1 MKKFVVFALILLML
15 CGCAAAP
22 AENTVSVEFPF
33 GELPNPYGIP
43 HYNAIN
49 NTAPFT
55 ASVTL
60 PKGWK
65 ISETPGDAVMPL
77 GEFYS
82 LRYLFDGDKPVGY
95 IGFDIFEPYTEEVPP
110 EEYYKT
116 VYPKLRLPA
125 FSSWDPYTAVRSTE
139 NSETGTV
146 EIHYVDPLLLM
157 SGEGASGNETL
168 QSNGILCYDKSLGV
182 YVGIAFVP
190 DAVSD
195 EALNTIA
202 RSVTV
207 SAK

>member
-1 MKKFVVFALILLML
+1 MKKFITLLL
-15 CGCAAAP
+15 VLVIICGCSAAP

-33 GELPNPYGIP
+33 GQLPNPHNIP

-49 NTAPFT
+49 STSPF
-55 ASVTL
+55 AAKLTL

-65 ISETPGDAVMPL
+65 ISDTPGDAVMPL

-82 LRYLFDGDKPVGY
+82 MRYIFDGETPIGY
-95 IGFDIFEPYTEEVPP
+95 IGFDIFEPYTEEIPQ
-110 EEYYKT
+110 EQYYQT

-125 FSSWDPYTAVRSTE
+125 FSKWDPYTAVKTTE

-146 EIHYVDPLLLM
+146 EIHYVDPLALM
-157 SGEGASGNETL
+157 SGEGGEEL
-168 QSNGILCYDKSLGV
+168 VSNGILCYDKQLCV

-190 DAVSD
+190 DAAD
-195 EALNTIA
+195 AETLNAIAQSITI
-202 RSVTV
+202 